1 MNQDIAAAVRRFPS
15 RRKVIEEFAARN
27 AEFLSLCTDLA
38 DAEAALHRW
47 ENMVDPKRDERV
59 AEYLA
64 LADDLAIEVGE
75 VLNSAKILP
84 LVGRR
89 SKPRL

>member
-1 MNQDIAAAVRRFPS
+1 MKHDIAAAVRRFPS
-15 RRKVIEEFAARN
+15 RQEAIEEFAARN
-27 AEFLSLCTDLA
+27 AEFVSLCTDLA
-38 DAEAALHRW
+38 DADAALRRW
-47 ENMVDPKRDERV
+47 ENMVDPRRDEHV

-64 LADDLAIEVGE
+64 MADDLAIEVGE
-75 VLNSAKILP
+75 VLKSAKILP